1 MEPLVKILTER
12 LVEKGM
18 EVTSIPAFIRNIA
31 NIMVTHP
38 SASVDELNNRLQFV
52 GWGDFK
58 LDDYILQ
65 LIIAAFESGIS
76 FRPKPGLDLTSKLTN
91 SVQLGSEHEHLLP
104 VRDDHKCIQE

>member
-1 MEPLVKILTER
+1 MEPLVEIVAER

-18 EVTSIPAFIRNIA
+18 EVTSIPAFIRNVA
-31 NIMVTHP
+31 NIMVAHP
-38 SASVDELNNRLQFV
+38 SASVDELNKHLQFV

-65 LIIAAFESGIS
+65 LIIAAFESSNS
-76 FRPKPGLDLTSKLTN
+76 FKPKPGLDLTSKLTD

-104 VRDDHKCIQE
+104 VRDDHKWIQE